1 MLSYR
6 KRLLFL
12 TIVLIL
18 SMMSAI
24 AALHGQDKKTSNVNA
39 RVWDDE
45 SYGPIADFAA
55 PEPDDPIMRSKRKAK
70 SDRYNG
76 RHLKED
82 PRVTE
87 SGLIVEG
94 ASRLPALP
102 AVFSDVVVRGEVVEA
117 QAYMSSDKRGVYSE
131 FTIHIH
137 EVLKDDRRAPL
148 TPGDTIVA
156 EREGGRIRFQSGHVL
171 RYSPSHKS
179 MPRIGRQYVLFLQR
193 NDHFLELKD
202 QEQKLHIVTGY
213 ELREGR
219 VFPLDGVNVPKDA
232 AKWPQFAAYEG
243 VEERAFLTAVLDAIK
258 QSSQVSPVETR

>member
-1 MLSYR
+1 MKNS
-6 KRLLFL
+6 KIAFLFL
-12 TIVLIL
+12 AVFVGAVAT
-18 SMMSAI
+18 AI
-24 AALHGQDKKTSNVNA
+24 PAMRGQSQKNSSFSVQE
-39 RVWDDE
+39 RDDE
-45 SYGPIADFAA
+45 SYGPIADYAA

-102 AVFSDVVVRGEVVEA
+102 AAFSDVVVRGEVVEA

-137 EVLKDDRRAPL
+137 EVLKDNPSAPL
-148 TPGDTIVA
+148 APGDTIVV

-243 VEERAFLTAVLDAIK
+243 VEESAFLIEVLDAIK
-258 QSSQVSPVETR
+258 QSSQVSPAEAR